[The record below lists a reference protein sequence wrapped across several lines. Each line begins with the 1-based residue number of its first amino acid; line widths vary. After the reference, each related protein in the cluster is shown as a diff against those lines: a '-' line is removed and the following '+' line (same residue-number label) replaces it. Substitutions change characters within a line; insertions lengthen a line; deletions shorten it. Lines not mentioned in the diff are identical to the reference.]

1 MIEIIVDSERLDT
14 YPNEVIGIT
23 FQSADVASFVERKL
37 TTTNQFKIPATETN
51 RRVLGSPEVISI
63 QNSKIYSKTNANL
76 VQDGR
81 ELINNGLLEI
91 INASNEYYTIKV
103 TSGVRSFFNA
113 IKGKSLRDLDLSAY
127 DHTQDF
133 ATILASYSNTD
144 GYIYPVQD
152 LFQNSPNDLIGV
164 NTPFRVDYSLPWM
177 YLKTLVDEIFTQA
190 GFTYNA
196 PDLLADQ
203 RYDKLL
209 VSPDVSDE
217 NSLTSDRIRS
227 NGQVTQRQA
236 TTLDTASLPSK
247 IFYGSPYFD
256 VINQGFFSVLANGT
270 FNVGLTPITINTGRF
285 TAPYDGTYNVRFK
298 LNIFNDP
305 ADIDATNVLFRY
317 QFISTGSG
325 VVYDSG
331 SSILPTTGEIQYAEQ
346 TVSVEMERGDQLYL
360 FIVHENGLVSTDV
373 GSYIAIDSVTVQRTY
388 GSPWIVEDKVPDIGQ
403 TDFLLDIA
411 KLFGLVFEQQPY
423 TNVINIRFFSE
434 LFDNKAIAPDW
445 SEKIQ
450 PNTEEIGFTTGD
462 YAQLNEF
469 KWKNDS
475 NNTNE
480 DLGNSAFSID
490 NENLQA
496 VKTIFTLNFAAS
508 EERTNQTSMVNIPVY
523 ERQED
528 GTYQADGSYEP
539 RLVMLG
545 SLSQTL
551 EVTDGDDTDTI
562 TTIPYTYFFE
572 GDNPIGWN
580 LFLSNYSGLVTALRD
595 TRAMTCKMVLNGND
609 VIDKDLL
616 TPVYIRKHGAFFFVN
631 KITDWRKDKLVD
643 VDLIKV

>member
-164 NTPFRVDYSLPWM
+164 NTPFRVDYSFPWM

-190 GFTYNA
+190 GFAYNA
-196 PDLLADQ
+196 PDLIADQ

-236 TTLDTASLPSK
+236 STPDPDAPDDRYYNSLT
-247 IFYGSPYFD
+247 FD
-256 VINQGFFSVLANGT
+256 VINQGFLPVLSNDTYSVGA
-270 FNVGLTPITINTGRF
+270 TPITISTGRF

-305 ADIDATNVLFRY
+305 ADPDANTVLFSY
-317 QFISTGSG
+317 QFNSTGTAG
-325 VVYDSG
+325 TIYDSG
-331 SSILPTTGEIQYAEQ
+331 VSVLPTTGVIQYTEQ
-346 TVSVEMERGDQLYL
+346 VVTVEMKRGDELYLQMQHIVGTVS
-360 FIVHENGLVSTDV
+360 IDV

-388 GSPWIVEDKVPDIGQ
+388 GSLWIVEDKVPDIGQ

-434 LFDNKAIAPDW
+434 LFDNKSIAPDW
-445 SEKIQ
+445 SDKIQ

-469 KWKNDS
+469 KWKKDS

-643 VDLIKV
+643 VELIKV

>member
-63 QNSKIYSKTNANL
+63 QNTKIYSKTNANL

-127 DHTQDF
+127 NHTQNF

-144 GYIYPVQD
+144 GYIYPMQD

-190 GFTYNA
+190 GFAYNA
-196 PDLLADQ
+196 PDLIADQ

-236 TTLDTASLPSK
+236 GTADPLGPDGGNRKYASLT
-247 IFYGSPYFD
+247 FD
-256 VINQGFFSVLANGT
+256 VINQGAINVLSNDTYSVGA
-270 FNVGLTPITINTGRF
+270 TPITISTGRF

-298 LNIFNDP
+298 LNVYNEPTDP
-305 ADIDATNVLFRY
+305 AFLFLYR
-317 QFISTGSG
+317 FLSTGAAG
-325 VVYDSG
+325 VIYDSTVISG
-331 SSILPTTGEIQYAEQ
+331 LPTGETQYSEQ
-346 TVSVEMERGDQLYL
+346 TFNVEMAQGDQLYL
-360 FIVHENGLVSTDV
+360 EMSNIVGTVYIDL

-388 GSPWIVEDKVPDIGQ
+388 GSLWVVEDKVPDIGQ

-445 SEKIQ
+445 SDKIQ

-469 KWKNDS
+469 KWKKDS
-475 NNTNE
+475 NNPND

-523 ERQED
+523 ERQDD

-580 LFLSNYSGLVTALRD
+580 SFLSNYSGLVTALRD

-616 TPVYIRKHGAFFFVN
+616 TPVYIRKHGAYFFVN